1 MPVCLFVCLYV
12 FLFVCLSDFT
22 LCLLICLSV
31 CLSVYLPSCLSA
43 CLLICL
49 SGFLY
54 VCQSSS
60 CLSVCLLIC
69 LSILFVCHPICLS
82 VSFWKVLHSRVGS
95 ALPANLRQGW
105 KILPGTN
112 TLDYYEN
119 SWITDKRNFITLAPC
134 SRYNTQKKLFY
145 LQIGEEVVWP
155 HWIEVF
161 TEVSHLL
168 LTFNCSVNF
177 YIYLVS
183 SQNQGQTFAD
193 KTKPVAC
200 IGKIFWR
207 SLVTIVNDACTI
219 NGLHL
224 SLSLCFSLS

>member
-1 MPVCLFVCLYV
+1 MPVCLFVCLYVFLFVCLYV

-54 VCQSSS
+54 VC
-60 CLSVCLLIC
+60 LLIC
-69 LSILFVCHPICLS
+69 LYILFVCHPICLS

-105 KILPGTN
+105 KILPGAN

-119 SWITDKRNFITLAPC
+119 SRIADKRTFITLAPC
-134 SRYNTQKKLFY
+134 SLYNTKKTFFSSDWRGGCLASMDRSFHRSFSPPPHLQLFRQ
-145 LQIGEEVVWP
+145 LL
-155 HWIEVF
+155 
-161 TEVSHLL
+161 HLL
-168 LTFNCSVNF
+168 
-177 YIYLVS
+177 
-183 SQNQGQTFAD
+183 GQ
-193 KTKPVAC
+193 
-200 IGKIFWR
+200 
-207 SLVTIVNDACTI
+207 
-219 NGLHL
+219 
-224 SLSLCFSLS
+224 

>member
-1 MPVCLFVCLYV
+1 MPVCLFVCLYVFLFVCLYV

-54 VCQSSS
+54 VC
-60 CLSVCLLIC
+60 LLIC
-69 LSILFVCHPICLS
+69 LYILFVCHPICLS

-105 KILPGTN
+105 KILPGAN

-119 SWITDKRNFITLAPC
+119 SRIADKRTFITLAPC
-134 SRYNTQKKLFY
+134 SLYNTKKLFF

-155 HWIEVF
+155 QWIEVF

-183 SQNQGQTFAD
+183 NQNQGQASAA

-200 IGKIFWR
+200 IIKLLW
-207 SLVTIVNDACTI
+207 
-219 NGLHL
+219 L
-224 SLSLCFSLS
+224 S